1 MTQKTRD
8 ITPACQ
14 RKEKAINAAD
24 KKILKN
30 AKIKTYHIIQMWQQL
45 GPITFICLDLPTFF
59 FVRNVG
65 LPNTKLDAVK
75 TSRFCSM
82 NKPRYINNQRAAHK
96 RYILLNLAIHS
107 QQIKLVLNMCNAF
120 IIHSIQCLLV
130 SSTGVWGQHSSEDE
144 ITFCWHTSQ
153 WCQPS
158 PNLRSWGDGK

>member
-1 MTQKTRD
+1 MQKLKDISHYTDVATTRSD
-8 ITPACQ
+8 YFYMFRSA
-14 RKEKAINAAD
+14 N
-24 KKILKN
+24 
-30 AKIKTYHIIQMWQQL
+30 
-45 GPITFICLDLPTFF
+45 FF
-59 FVRNVG
+59 LVRNVG